1 MTPYQIDL
9 ARHAL
14 GLNRQR
20 VSFRNYFVAGPG
32 HNDYAGWMDMVEKG
46 VATRRPGGLGTCAGD
61 FIFAL
66 TRAGAEAAM
75 RPGEKIDPEWGGAR

>member
-1 MTPYQIDL
+1 MTPYQTEL

-20 VSFRNYFVAGPG
+20 VSYRNYFVAGPG
-32 HNDYAGWMDMVEKG
+32 HVDYAQWMDMVEKS

-61 FIFAL
+61 FIFSL
-66 TRAGAEAAM
+66 TRAGAEAVT
-75 RPGEKIDPEWGGAR
+75 RPGEKLDLEHWGQ